1 MVLQIGL
8 FSLGY
13 EVWQW
18 LILFQTLQS
27 ADSVLVD
34 RRRLTLYIVKS
45 CAKIFAAS
53 VGITDYKLV
62 MASHNHQSVVQK
74 LVGLT
79 EFLFAA
85 NLVNFTAAPLNG
97 MHLFQTF

>member
-1 MVLQIGL
+1 M
-8 FSLGY
+8 GY
-13 EVWQW
+13 VVWQW

-34 RRRLTLYIVKS
+34 SRRLTLYIVKS

-62 MASHNHQSVVQK
+62 MASHNYQSGVQK

-79 EFLFAA
+79 EFLLKA
-85 NLVNFTAAPLNG
+85 NLVNFTAAPING